1 MNQTGLAYTE
11 GTRINALPFADCFT
25 YRSSDKPRN
34 IISFQENCLVVIWG
48 FSAFFYRGFLDG
60 RCNTVCG

>member
-34 IISFQENCLVVIWG
+34 IISFQENCLVVI
-48 FSAFFYRGFLDG
+48 
-60 RCNTVCG
+60 